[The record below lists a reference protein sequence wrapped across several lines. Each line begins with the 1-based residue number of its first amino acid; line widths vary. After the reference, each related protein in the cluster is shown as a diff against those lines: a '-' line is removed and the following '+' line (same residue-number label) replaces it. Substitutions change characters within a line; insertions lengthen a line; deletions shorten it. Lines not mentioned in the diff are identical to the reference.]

1 MSQQQTKL
9 SDKDFRLLKREEM
22 AVLGESGPLHPQFGN
37 DVLDFVKF
45 HVYDL
50 NDTYLKSG
58 TSEDFNNAD
67 DTIQLKPGNDLRK
80 VGFTRGDYKVKYFF
94 YRRVAG
100 ADEVVLTKTVGDESG
115 KIHSGNPQLTGESM
129 GEFYVDEDGKVFQGE
144 KPPVNGQPSELDIK
158 EYKFFIDEVSA
169 DRKEVRLAPQMINL
183 DKYRD
188 EFSSLSDEFGSY
200 TSVKGISFA
209 LVGGGLQGLG
219 KFSGINSTG
228 FQIHNKA
235 NGDPGFKQKYLG
247 GTLEVTNAFTV
258 GYTEHTNTNEN
269 DDWSLEDPIP
279 EADLRVYVIGPPEWT
294 EWLGTNV
301 IYSVSNKIGS
311 ARAPQ
316 DAVPNIYDPED
327 YVNLFGDLLAAWNG
341 MSNNDTTN
349 ATGWWATTHGVT
361 DKASFGQKH
370 WNENG
375 KNESGR
381 RKRLYSHRNGV
392 KYYWDFGCGHTEITD
407 IPVATHTYDVSPS
420 EIKNFIPSV
429 TIMTPNFTYTPD
441 TLLDR
446 QDRTLNKVTVGTIPI
461 PEVPPEV
468 LSDPILPAGSS
479 AMDGK
484 IIYWDGDDNP
494 QGTPQ
499 KSPNQAVTTNTRF
512 YVQSGH
518 RRWITSG
525 YNLGLLRELKGLSGS
540 LDVSLYTNLMNT
552 LPIGPQI
559 GGTQLTGASTGL
571 DELITDGYSLG
582 SIPYGDD
589 TTDDTTDET
598 SDDPT
603 DDTGNNITVTLVNS
617 PMDMQQSLAASKVR
631 YSQPQGNST
640 SFVPT
645 VDAVSVEQQFAPNTM
660 VTVRGEPTA
669 GVNEWNGW
677 YPSAEFVLSERITNN
692 NTHNFLAS
700 DSITLYAKVD
710 SGQ

>member
-1 MSQQQTKL
+1 
-9 SDKDFRLLKREEM
+9 
-22 AVLGESGPLHPQFGN
+22 
-37 DVLDFVKF
+37 
-45 HVYDL
+45 
-50 NDTYLKSG
+50 
-58 TSEDFNNAD
+58 
-67 DTIQLKPGNDLRK
+67 
-80 VGFTRGDYKVKYFF
+80 
-94 YRRVAG
+94 
-100 ADEVVLTKTVGDESG
+100 
-115 KIHSGNPQLTGESM
+115 
-129 GEFYVDEDGKVFQGE
+129 
-144 KPPVNGQPSELDIK
+144 
-158 EYKFFIDEVSA
+158 
-169 DRKEVRLAPQMINL
+169 
-183 DKYRD
+183 
-188 EFSSLSDEFGSY
+188 
-200 TSVKGISFA
+200 
-209 LVGGGLQGLG
+209 
-219 KFSGINSTG
+219 
-228 FQIHNKA
+228 
-235 NGDPGFKQKYLG
+235 
-247 GTLEVTNAFTV
+247 
-258 GYTEHTNTNEN
+258 
-269 DDWSLEDPIP
+269 
-279 EADLRVYVIGPPEWT
+279 
-294 EWLGTNV
+294 
-301 IYSVSNKIGS
+301 
-311 ARAPQ
+311 
-316 DAVPNIYDPED
+316 
-327 YVNLFGDLLAAWNG
+327 

>member
-94 YRRVAG
+94 YRRMAG

-115 KIHSGNPQLTGESM
+115 KIHSGNPQLTGEAM

-209 LVGGGLQGLG
+209 LVGGGLQGMG

-228 FQIHNKA
+228 FQIDNKA
-235 NGDPGFKQKYLG
+235 NKDPGFKHKYLD

-327 YVNLFGDLLAAWNG
+327 YVNLFGDLLAAWNV